1 MISPDSPIT
10 RRKDDEL
17 GRAAF
22 AKALAKAV
30 QEFDGED
37 SFVVGIHGK
46 WGTGK
51 SSVLNLLVEELERVS
66 TDRLQTVDILR
77 FIHGTFRTNISLF
90 CSFFDSSLRI
100 YEHLSTAARRE

>member
-10 RRKDDEL
+10 RQKDDKL
-17 GRAAF
+17 GRASF

-30 QEFDGED
+30 LDFDGED

-51 SSVLNLLVEELERVS
+51 SSVLNLLVEELAVLSAARS
-66 TDRLQTVDILR
+66 QTVDVLR
-77 FIHGTFRTNISLF
+77 FNPWNFSDQNQLVLQF
-90 CSFFDSSLRI
+90 LRQFVA
-100 YEHLSTAARRE
+100 HLRKTGE